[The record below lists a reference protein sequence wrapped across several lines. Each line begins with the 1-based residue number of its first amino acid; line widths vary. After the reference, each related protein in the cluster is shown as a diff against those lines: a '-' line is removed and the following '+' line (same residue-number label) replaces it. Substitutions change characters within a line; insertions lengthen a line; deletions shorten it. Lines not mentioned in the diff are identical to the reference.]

1 MNNQDDFRTKAL
13 VTIAI
18 HFIPT
23 ITKLLKRIDDSWCPY
38 LSTFSYSCKEQK
50 KEKNFITDKVGVIL
64 VLSQ

>member
-1 MNNQDDFRTKAL
+1 MNNQDGFKTKVL

-23 ITKLLKRIDDSWCPY
+23 ITKLMKRIHDSWCTY
-38 LSTFSYSCKEQK
+38 LSNFSYSSKEQK
-50 KEKNFITDKVGVIL
+50 KGKNFITDKVGVIL

>member
-1 MNNQDDFRTKAL
+1 MNNQDGFRTKVL

-23 ITKLLKRIDDSWCPY
+23 ITKLMKRIDDSRCTY
-38 LSTFSYSCKEQK
+38 LSNFSHSSKEQK
-50 KEKNFITDKVGVIL
+50 KEKNFITDKVIIL

>member
-1 MNNQDDFRTKAL
+1 MNNQDGFRTKVL

-38 LSTFSYSCKEQK
+38 LSTFSYSSKEQK

>member
-1 MNNQDDFRTKAL
+1 MNNQDGFRTKAL

-38 LSTFSYSCKEQK
+38 LSTSSYSCKEQK